1 MNPAAFQFSTTID
14 IRFADLDAYGHVNNA
29 IYFTYLEHAR
39 VKMFQEY
46 FGAFLDSSLLFL
58 VVRAECDYRLP
69 ITLNDSLQI
78 TLKVE
83 QLRHSSFTFAYLLH
97 DGGGREFATAKTV
110 MVGYDPKAKKPAALP
125 AEIRQ
130 TFAQLDQPGVESPM

>member
-1 MNPAAFQFSTTID
+1 MMSYEDFTYTTSID

-29 IYFTYLEHAR
+29 IFFTYLEHAR

-69 ITLNDSLQI
+69 ITLNDNLLI

-83 QLRHSSFTFAYLLH
+83 QLRHSSFTFTYLLH
-97 DGGGREFATAKTV
+97 DGDGREFANARTV
-110 MVGYDPKAKKPAALP
+110 MVGYDPQTKKPAALP

-130 TFAQLDQPGVESPM
+130 TFARYS

>member
-1 MNPAAFQFSTTID
+1 MNLPVFQFSIVID

-83 QLRHSSFTFAYLLH
+83 QLRHSSFTFTYLLH
-97 DGGGREFATAKTV
+97 DGGGREFATARTV
-110 MVGYDPKAKKPAALP
+110 MVGYDPQTKKPAALP
-125 AEIRQ
+125 VKMRE
-130 TFAQLDQPGVESPM
+130 TFAPFG

>member
-1 MNPAAFQFSTTID
+1 MNLPVFQFSTVID

-83 QLRHSSFTFAYLLH
+83 QLRHSSFTFTYLLH
-97 DGGGREFATAKTV
+97 DGGGREFATARTV
-110 MVGYDPKAKKPAALP
+110 MVGYDPQTKKPAALP
-125 AEIRQ
+125 VKMRE
-130 TFAQLDQPGVESPM
+130 TFAPFG

>member
-1 MNPAAFQFSTTID
+1 MSHENFAYTTPID

-29 IYFTYLEHAR
+29 IFFTYLEHAR
-39 VKMFQEY
+39 VKMFQEF

-69 ITLNDSLQI
+69 ITLNDHLLI

-83 QLRHSSFTFAYLLH
+83 QLRHSSFTFTYLLH
-97 DGGGREFATAKTV
+97 DGRGREYANARTV
-110 MVGYDPKAKKPAALP
+110 MVGYDPQTKKPAALP
-125 AEIRQ
+125 AAIRQ
-130 TFAQLDQPGVESPM
+130 TFTRAS

>member
-1 MNPAAFQFSTTID
+1 MNPSAFQFSTAID

-69 ITLNDSLQI
+69 ITLNDSLHI

-83 QLRHSSFTFAYLLH
+83 QLRHSSFTFTYLLH
-97 DGGGREFATAKTV
+97 DGGGREFATARTV
-110 MVGYDPKAKKPAALP
+110 MVGYDPQAKKPAALP
-125 AEIRQ
+125 VKMRE
-130 TFAQLDQPGVESPM
+130 TFAQFG

>member
-1 MNPAAFQFSTTID
+1 MNSFPFEFMTAID
-14 IRFADLDAYGHVNNA
+14 IRFADIDAYGHVNNA
-29 IYFTYLEHAR
+29 TYFTYLEHAR
-39 VKMFQEY
+39 VKMFQKY

-69 ITLNDSLQI
+69 ITLNDQLQI
-78 TLKVE
+78 TIKVE
-83 QLRHSSFTFAYLLH
+83 QLRHSSFTFNYLLH

-130 TFAQLDQPGVESPM
+130 TFARLDQPGVVSPV

>member
-1 MNPAAFQFSTTID
+1 MNLPVFQFSTVID

-83 QLRHSSFTFAYLLH
+83 QLRHSSFTFTYRLH
-97 DGGGREFATAKTV
+97 DGGDREFATARTV
-110 MVGYDPKAKKPAALP
+110 MVGYDPQTKKPAALP
-125 AEIRQ
+125 VKMRE
-130 TFAQLDQPGVESPM
+130 TFAPFG

>member
-1 MNPAAFQFSTTID
+1 MSHENFAYTTSID

-29 IYFTYLEHAR
+29 IFFTYLEHAR

-69 ITLNDSLQI
+69 ITLKDNLLI

-83 QLRHSSFTFAYLLH
+83 QLRRSSFTFSYLLH

-110 MVGYDPKAKKPAALP
+110 MVGYDPQAKKPTALP

-130 TFAQLDQPGVESPM
+130 TFARYN

>member
-1 MNPAAFQFSTTID
+1 MNPAAFQFSIEID

-29 IYFTYLEHAR
+29 TYFTYLEHVR
-39 VKMFQEY
+39 VKLFQEY

-69 ITLNDSLQI
+69 ITLNDNLLI

-83 QLRHSSFTFAYLLH
+83 QLRHSSFTFTYLLH
-97 DGGGREFATAKTV
+97 DGGGREFATARTV
-110 MVGYDPKAKKPAALP
+110 MVGYDPQAKKPAPLP

-130 TFAQLDQPGVESPM
+130 TFAQVG

>member
-1 MNPAAFQFSTTID
+1 MNLSAFQFSTAID

-39 VKMFQEY
+39 VRMFQEY
-46 FGAFLDSSLLFL
+46 FGAFLDSNLLFL

-83 QLRHSSFTFAYLLH
+83 QLRHSSFTFTYLLH
-97 DGGGREFATAKTV
+97 DGGGREFATARTV
-110 MVGYDPKAKKPAALP
+110 MVGYDPQAKKPAALP
-125 AEIRQ
+125 VKMRE
-130 TFAQLDQPGVESPM
+130 TFAQCG

>member
-1 MNPAAFQFSTTID
+1 MSAVSFEYTTAIE

-29 IYFTYLEHAR
+29 LFFTYLEHAR

-46 FGAFLDSSLLFL
+46 FGDFLESPLLFL

-83 QLRHSSFTFAYLLH
+83 QLRHSSFTLTYLLH
-97 DGGGREFATAKTV
+97 DGGSRVFATAKTV
-110 MVGYDPKAKKPAALP
+110 MVSYDPQAKKPAALP
-125 AEIRQ
+125 VNIRE
-130 TFAQLDQPGVESPM
+130 TFARCGSSG

>member
-1 MNPAAFQFSTTID
+1 MSYEDFTYTTSID

-29 IYFTYLEHAR
+29 IFFTYLEHAR

-69 ITLNDSLQI
+69 ITLNDNLLI

-83 QLRHSSFTFAYLLH
+83 QLRHSSFTFTYLLH
-97 DGGGREFATAKTV
+97 DGDGREFANARTV
-110 MVGYDPKAKKPAALP
+110 MVGYDPQTKKPAALP

-130 TFAQLDQPGVESPM
+130 TFARYS

>member
-1 MNPAAFQFSTTID
+1 MSSVPFEYTTAIE

-29 IYFTYLEHAR
+29 LFFTYLEHAR

-46 FGAFLDSSLLFL
+46 FGNFLDSPLLFL

-83 QLRHSSFTFAYLLH
+83 QLRHSSFTFTYLLH
-97 DGGGREFATAKTV
+97 DGKGRAFATAKTV
-110 MVGYDPKAKKPAALP
+110 MVGYDPQTKKPAALP
-125 AEIRQ
+125 VNIRE
-130 TFAQLDQPGVESPM
+130 TFTCCG